1 MQFET
6 IIPRHS
12 PSKSYCCLIVGYYFT
27 RPNNSILLQNQGP
40 QTERAIISAVHDRS
54 IEVILVRFGYQQRIG
69 IDVRKTMCRVVFLLE
84 QLFYLQLS
92 PHERGAD
99 KRKNKNVCTCKS
111 RTIETCLTLKLSFH
125 ALEIPYDSQTTLSQ
139 NLIGCSTLSQKN
151 CKLIGLIFDITVPY
165 TMSLL

>member
-1 MQFET
+1 MLRIFCCIGMLNTIPTMQFET

-69 IDVRKTMCRVVFLLE
+69 IDVRKTV
-84 QLFYLQLS
+84 
-92 PHERGAD
+92 
-99 KRKNKNVCTCKS
+99 
-111 RTIETCLTLKLSFH
+111 
-125 ALEIPYDSQTTLSQ
+125 
-139 NLIGCSTLSQKN
+139 
-151 CKLIGLIFDITVPY
+151 
-165 TMSLL
+165 